1 MSEFKLKELLPKT
14 NSAETVITLCG
25 SMKNKDA
32 IDEWANKLVNAG
44 YIVLRPM
51 RRYPSSKSETPI
63 VINNLHACHKWKM
76 DHADII
82 VIINP
87 DGYFGTDTAREIVYA
102 NIAEKPVYFLDP
114 PSVQAKSALYGYL
127 EFECLTFYKQIER
140 DYLL

>member
-14 NSAETVITLCG
+14 NSAETIITLCG

-51 RRYPSSKSETPI
+51 RRDPSSKSETPI
-63 VINNLHACHKWKM
+63 VIDNLHACHKWKM

-82 VIINP
+82 VVINP
-87 DGYFGTDTAREIVYA
+87 DGYFGMDTAGEIVYA
-102 NIAEKPVYFLDP
+102 SRAKKPIYFLDP
-114 PSVQAKSALYGYL
+114 PSVQANSALYGYL
-127 EFECLTFYKQIER
+127 ESEYLTAYKQIEM

>member
-1 MSEFKLKELLPKT
+1 MSEFKLKELFPKT
-14 NSAETVITLCG
+14 SSVETIITLCG
-25 SMKNKDA
+25 SMKNKDV

-51 RRYPSSKSETPI
+51 RRDPSSKSETLVDI
-63 VINNLHACHKWKM
+63 DNLLACHKWKM

-82 VIINP
+82 VVINP
-87 DGYFGTDTAREIVYA
+87 DGYFGMDTAGEIVYA
-102 NIAEKPVYFLDP
+102 TRAEKPVYFLDP

-127 EFECLTFYKQIER
+127 ESECLTSYKQIER